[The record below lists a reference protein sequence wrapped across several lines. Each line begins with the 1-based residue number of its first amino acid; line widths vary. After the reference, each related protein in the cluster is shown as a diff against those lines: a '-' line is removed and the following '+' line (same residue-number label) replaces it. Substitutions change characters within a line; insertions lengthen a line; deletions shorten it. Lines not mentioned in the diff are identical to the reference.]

1 MQEEIFI
8 GVDVAK
14 DEVVYAIDG
23 QSQVGCV
30 ANDASS
36 LTAWLGQFALGTRIA
51 MESTGRYH
59 LLLANLAHQAG
70 LRVYVLNPVDVKHF
84 RQSNGIRAKTDRVD
98 AQVIAQMLAE
108 RHARAGWRPW
118 CSGTEAQQEIDALL
132 RRRAT
137 LAVHRSA
144 IEQAMKDM
152 PAVAPQLQQ
161 ALTALSELAKA
172 VDRQVQQ
179 RVQADERMAECYQRL
194 REIDGVGKQ
203 TAAAL
208 VNLFTRVPFGNAD
221 ALVAYV
227 GFDPR
232 PNDSGTRT
240 GRRRITKRGPSELRR
255 LLFLV
260 AQAAGRSRAL
270 KPVYQTIR
278 AKGFSTTQAL
288 VILARKL
295 LRIAFSIWKTGQ
307 SYDARRLL
315 PSTQNA

>member
-1 MQEEIFI
+1 MQDEVFI

-14 DEVVYAIDG
+14 HEVVYAIDG
-23 QSQVGCV
+23 QSQAGCV
-30 ANDASS
+30 SNDLAS
-36 LTAWLGQFALGTRIA
+36 LGTWLKQFAPGTRIA

-59 LLLANLAHQAG
+59 QLLANLAHQAG
-70 LRVYVLNPVDVKHF
+70 LQVYVLNPADVRHF
-84 RQSNGIRAKTDRVD
+84 RQSNGIRAKTDRID

-108 RHARAGWRPW
+108 RHTRAGWRPW
-118 CSGTEAQQEIDALL
+118 CAGTQAQQEIDALL

-144 IEQAMKDM
+144 IEQAFKDM
-152 PAVAPQLQQ
+152 PVVGTQLQQ
-161 ALTALSELAKA
+161 ALAALGELVKA
-172 VDRQVQQ
+172 VDREIQQ
-179 RVQADERMAECYQRL
+179 RVLADERMAEPYQRL

-208 VNLFTRVPFGNAD
+208 VNLFARVPFTNAD
-221 ALVAYV
+221 AVVAYV

-270 KPVYQTIR
+270 KPIYQAIR
-278 AKGFSTTQAL
+278 AKGFSTTAAL

-295 LRIAFSIWKTGQ
+295 LRVAFSVWKTGQ
-307 SYDARRLL
+307 PYEVDRLL
-315 PSTQNA
+315 PSAQAA

>member
-1 MQEEIFI
+1 MQDEVFI

-14 DEVVYAIDG
+14 HEVVYAIDG
-23 QSQVGCV
+23 KPQVGCV
-30 ANDASS
+30 ANDAAS
-36 LTAWLGQFALGTRIA
+36 LSAWLKQFAPGTRIA

-59 LLLANLAHQAG
+59 LVLANLAHQAR
-70 LRVYVLNPVDVKHF
+70 LRVYVLNPADVRHF

-108 RHARAGWRPW
+108 RHARPGWHPW
-118 CSGTEAQQEIDALL
+118 CAGTQAQQEIDALL

-137 LAVHRSA
+137 LVLHRGA

-152 PAVAPQLQQ
+152 PSLADPLQQ
-161 ALTALSELAKA
+161 ALAALGELAKA

-179 RVQADERMAECYQRL
+179 RVLADQRMAEPYQRL
-194 REIDGVGKQ
+194 REIDGVGQQ

-208 VNLFTRVPFGNAD
+208 VNLFARVPFTNAESV
-221 ALVAYV
+221 VAYV

-240 GRRRITKRGPSELRR
+240 GRRHITKRGPGELRR
-255 LLFLV
+255 LLYLV

-270 KPVYQTIR
+270 KPVYQAIR
-278 AKGFSTTQAL
+278 DKGFSTTQAL

-295 LRIAFSIWKTGQ
+295 LRVAFSIWKTGQ
-307 SYDARRLL
+307 RYEVQRLL
-315 PSTQNA
+315 PSAQNA